1 MAQRSNGYILGF
13 ATAVCVVCSVFVSGA
28 ALSLKDQQ
36 IANAKLDLQKNVIS
50 VSGLKSAGPDGQLV
64 VTPEDVD
71 TYFKEGAPD
80 RVELGYVDLKTGQVT
95 DNTKAEEYISANK
108 GKCEELDAKANIAK
122 ISCLPKYRP
131 VFTVYKNNTVA
142 IAFFVEKNL

>member
-50 VSGLKSAGPDGQLV
+50 VSGLKSAGPNGQLV

-80 RVELGYVDLKTGQVT
+80 RVELGYVRSQNWSG
-95 DNTKAEEYISANK
+95 Y
-108 GKCEELDAKANIAK
+108 
-122 ISCLPKYRP
+122 
-131 VFTVYKNNTVA
+131 
-142 IAFFVEKNL
+142 